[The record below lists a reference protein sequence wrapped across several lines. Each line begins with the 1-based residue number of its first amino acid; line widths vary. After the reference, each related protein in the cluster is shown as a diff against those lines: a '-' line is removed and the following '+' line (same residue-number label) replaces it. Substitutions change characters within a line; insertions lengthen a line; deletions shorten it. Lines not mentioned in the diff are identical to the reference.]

1 MRIFPDSPG
10 GSYDEI
16 PSEKGGCVAE
26 MSPKNAICLAR
37 VLRGTA
43 DSPSDPG
50 VYSNHNRAI
59 EILVGL
65 SHAAVSKLATS
76 ARPVD
81 HNYCVIAPSH
91 LI

>member
-1 MRIFPDSPG
+1 MFPDCTG
-10 GSYDEI
+10 GVYDEI
-16 PSEKGGCVAE
+16 SSEKGGCVAE

-43 DSPSDPG
+43 DQPPDPG
-50 VYSNHNRAI
+50 VYSNRNHAI

-65 SHAAVSKLATS
+65 SCAAVSKLATS